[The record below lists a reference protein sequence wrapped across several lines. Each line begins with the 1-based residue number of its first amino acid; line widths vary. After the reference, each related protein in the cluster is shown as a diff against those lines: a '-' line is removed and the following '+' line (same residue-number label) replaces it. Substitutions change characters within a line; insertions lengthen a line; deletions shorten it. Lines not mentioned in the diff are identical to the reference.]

1 MAQIIVRKL
10 EEEVVRRLREEAA
23 REGVSAEDGLIAATA
38 SVHELDAR
46 HAQRKGCAGLG
57 VPVLNP
63 GRV

>member
-38 SVHELDAR
+38 SVHGLMLVTRNDV
-46 HAQRKGCAGLG
+46 QGLG

-63 GRV
+63 WRA